1 MILAEK
7 IIDERKK
14 NGWSQEELADKLG
27 VSRQSVSKWEGA
39 QSVPDLQ
46 RILEMS
52 RIFGV
57 STDYLLKDDVED
69 RGASEGSDSD
79 NTSRRVSLEEA
90 NTFLSENK
98 TFASKISL
106 GVLLCV
112 SCPVPLL
119 IILALR
125 EAGLLTLGENAAAG
139 IGTVILLAMVAASL
153 IFFIPAGI
161 AMSKWGWLEKDV
173 FDTEYG
179 VEGMVKDR
187 SSKFQ
192 SKFVSSITG
201 GVVLILAGVMA
212 VVIGAVAA
220 PENNA
225 LILGLVTLLMA
236 CIATGTFMITRV
248 GIVKDGF
255 SKILQEEDYS
265 VSVKTNKPL
274 KIIAPVYWMTVTA
287 GYLLWSFLTNN
298 WGLTWIVWPI
308 AGILFG
314 ALSVILR
321 GIHED

>member
-287 GYLLWSFLTNN
+287 GYHLWSFLTNN